1 MADTLESGNEGST
14 SLATSPEQPKVDSVK
29 SNQDKFAEKLASL
42 RGKEPTKVEKSTTID
57 NSKQEEPERA
67 VETNDT
73 KPVKE
78 SSSDSKYKYTKEEG
92 KIKGLER
99 QKREREKRIADLE
112 KELKQI
118 KSGNSKTRDQYESDM
133 EFIQDLSEKTAQ
145 EVALKRE
152 YERERSAKEIEERE
166 EYHERMASQ
175 VKDVERHKQLVNKYM
190 DDIEKDAVTM
200 DYIMKSPVG
209 IKVLDTIVNQF
220 ENVPG
225 AKEEFDAMPAAEKQ
239 MLLVNIRKAVTK
251 PEVSNEPKSDEPKRH
266 KPLPSIAPVK
276 SEKLSEP
283 VDNKSRF
290 EQKLSRVF
298 STRRR

>member
-29 SNQDKFAEKLASL
+29 STQDKFAEKLASL

-57 NSKQEEPERA
+57 NSKQEEPEPA

-152 YERERSAKEIEERE
+152 YEREKSAKEIEERE
-166 EYHERMASQ
+166 EDHERMASQ

-298 STRRR
+298 ATRRR

>member
-1 MADTLESGNEGST
+1 MADTLESGNEGSVN
-14 SLATSPEQPKVDSVK
+14 LAASPEQSKVDSVK

-112 KELKQI
+112 RELKQI
-118 KSGNSKTRDQYESDM
+118 KSGNSKTRDQYDSDM
-133 EFIQDLSEKTAQ
+133 EFIQDLSEKKAQ
-145 EVALKRE
+145 EVALNRE
-152 YERERSAKEIEERE
+152 YEREKSAKEIEERE

-175 VKDVERHKQLVNKYM
+175 VKDVKRHKQLVNKYM
-190 DDIEKDAVTM
+190 DDIESDSVTM

-225 AKEEFDAMPAAEKQ
+225 AKEEFDAMPDAEKQ

-298 STRRR
+298 ATRRK